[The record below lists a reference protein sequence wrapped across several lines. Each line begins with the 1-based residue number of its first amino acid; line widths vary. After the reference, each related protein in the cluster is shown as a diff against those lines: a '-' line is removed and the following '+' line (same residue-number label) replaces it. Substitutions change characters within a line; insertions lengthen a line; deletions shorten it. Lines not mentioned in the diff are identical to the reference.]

1 MTLIDPRTKHPTST
15 AIPGLQIEHP
25 GGTAELTPAPD
36 HGEESYRGSGRLAG
50 RRALITGADSGIGR
64 AVAIA
69 YAREGADVAISYL
82 SEDADAEETA
92 RLVREAGRTALL
104 LPGDI
109 SDETVAKGLV
119 AQTVEGLGGLDLLV
133 HNAAFQNVV
142 TDVLEFSTAEI
153 DRTFRTN
160 VYAFFWLLQAAKPEL
175 APGSSVIVTSSV
187 QAFTPSPNLAA
198 YAATKAALVNMTT
211 SMAEEF
217 AQVGV
222 RVNCV
227 APGPVWTPLIPATM
241 PEDMVEGFGEQS
253 QLKRAAQ
260 PAELA
265 GAYVYLASEDASF
278 TSGEVIGVT
287 GGSPIN

>member
-1 MTLIDPRTKHPTST
+1 MSLVDPRTKHT
-15 AIPGLQIEHP
+15 ADIPALQVEHP
-25 GGTAELTPAPD
+25 GRTAELTPQPD
-36 HGEESYRGSGRLAG
+36 HGEDSYRGSGRLAG

-82 SEDADAEETA
+82 SEHDDAEETA
-92 RLVREAGRTALL
+92 RLVRDAGRTAVL

-109 SDETVAKGLV
+109 SEETVAKGLV
-119 AQTVEGLGGLDLLV
+119 AQTVEGLGGIDLLV

-142 TDVLEFSTAEI
+142 SDVLEFSTAEI

-175 APGSSVIVTSSV
+175 EPGSSVIVTSSV
-187 QAFTPSPNLAA
+187 QAFTPSPALAA
-198 YAATKAALVNMTT
+198 YAATKAALVNLTT
-211 SMAEEF
+211 SMADEF

-241 PEDMVEGFGEQS
+241 PEDQVEGFGKAAPLQ
-253 QLKRAAQ
+253 RAAQ

>member
-1 MTLIDPRTKHPTST
+1 MTLVDPRTKHPTDV
-15 AIPGLQIEHP
+15 PGLQVEHP
-25 GGTAELTPAPD
+25 GATAELTPTPD
-36 HGEESYRGSGRLAG
+36 HGEDSYRGSGRLEG

-64 AVAIA
+64 AVALA

-92 RLVREAGRTALL
+92 RLVREAGRTAVLL
-104 LPGDI
+104 RGDI

-142 TDVLEFSTAEI
+142 TDVLEFSTEEI

-175 APGSSVIVTSSV
+175 APGASVIVTSSV

-198 YAATKAALVNMTT
+198 YAATKAALVNLTK
-211 SMAEEF
+211 SMADEF
-217 AQVGV
+217 SQVGV

-241 PEDMVEGFGEQS
+241 PEDQVEGFGQ
-253 QLKRAAQ
+253 QALLGRAAQ

>member
-1 MTLIDPRTKHPTST
+1 MTLIDPRSKHTSD
-15 AIPGLQIEHP
+15 IPGLQVEHP
-25 GGTAELTPAPD
+25 GTTAELTPAPD
-36 HGEESYRGSGRLAG
+36 HGEESYRGSGRLEG

-64 AVAIA
+64 AVALA

-92 RLVREAGRTALL
+92 RLVREAGRTAVL

-109 SDETVAKGLV
+109 SDEAVAKGLV

-142 TDVLEFSTAEI
+142 TDVLEFSTEEI

-198 YAATKAALVNMTT
+198 YAATKAALVNLTK
-211 SMAEEF
+211 SMADEF

-241 PEDMVEGFGEQS
+241 PEDQVEGFGEQA
-253 QLKRAAQ
+253 LLGRAAQ

-265 GAYVYLASEDASF
+265 GAFVYLASEDASF

>member
-1 MTLIDPRTKHPTST
+1 MTLIDPRTKHPTDL
-15 AIPGLQIEHP
+15 PGQRVEHP
-25 GGTAELTPAPD
+25 GATSELTPAPD
-36 HGEESYRGSGRLAG
+36 HGEESYRGSGRLEG

-92 RLVREAGRTALL
+92 RLVREAGRTTLL

-119 AQTVEGLGGLDLLV
+119 AQTLEGLGGLDLLV

-175 APGSSVIVTSSV
+175 PPGSSVIVTSSV
-187 QAFTPSPNLAA
+187 QAFTPSPHLAA
-198 YAATKAALVNMTT
+198 YAATKAALVNLTA
-211 SMAEEF
+211 SMADEF
-217 AQVGV
+217 SQVGV

-241 PEDMVEGFGEQS
+241 PEDMVAGFGEQAP
-253 QLKRAAQ
+253 LGRAAQ

-278 TSGEVIGVT
+278 TSGEVLGVT
-287 GGSPIN
+287 GGSPVN

>member
-1 MTLIDPRTKHPTST
+1 MIDPRTKHPASS
-15 AIPGLQIEHP
+15 AIPGLQVEHP
-25 GGTAELTPAPD
+25 GGAGELTPRPD
-36 HGEESYRGSGRLAG
+36 HGEESYRGSGRLEG

-109 SDETVAKGLV
+109 AEESVAKGLV
-119 AQTVEGLGGLDLLV
+119 AQTVDGLGGLDLLV

-142 TDVLEFSTAEI
+142 DDVLGFSTELV

-160 VYAFFWLLQAAKPEL
+160 VYAFLWLLQAAKPEL
-175 APGSSVIVTSSV
+175 APGSSIIVTSSV

-198 YAATKAALVNMTT
+198 YAATKAALVNLTK
-211 SMAEEF
+211 SMADEF

-241 PEDMVEGFGEQS
+241 PADQVEGFGEQA
-253 QLKRAAQ
+253 LLGRAAQ

-278 TSGEVIGVT
+278 TAGEVIGVT

>member
-1 MTLIDPRTKHPTST
+1 MALIDPRTKHPTAS

-25 GGTAELTPAPD
+25 GGTDELTPRPD
-36 HGEESYRGSGRLAG
+36 HGEQSYRGSGRLEG

-64 AVAIA
+64 AVALA
-69 YAREGADVAISYL
+69 FAREGADVAISYL

-92 RLVREAGRTALL
+92 RLVREAGRTAVL

-109 SDETVAKGLV
+109 ADETVAKGLV

-175 APGSSVIVTSSV
+175 EPGSSIIVTSSV
-187 QAFTPSPNLAA
+187 QGFTPSPNLAA
-198 YAATKAALVNMTT
+198 YAATKAALVNLTK

-241 PEDMVEGFGEQS
+241 PPDMVEGFGEQS
-253 QLKRAAQ
+253 QLERAAQ

>member
-1 MTLIDPRTKHPTST
+1 MTLVDPRTKHPTSSDV
-15 AIPGLQIEHP
+15 PGLQIAHP
-25 GGTAELTPAPD
+25 GTTAELTPAPD
-36 HGEESYRGSGRLAG
+36 HGEESYRGSGRLEG

-64 AVAIA
+64 AVALA

-92 RLVREAGRTALL
+92 RLVRDAGRTALL

-109 SDETVAKGLV
+109 SDEAVAKGLV

-142 TDVLEFSTAEI
+142 TDVREFTTAEI

-160 VYAFFWLLQAAKPEL
+160 VYAFLWLLQAAKPEL

-187 QAFTPSPNLAA
+187 QGFTPSPNLAA
-198 YAATKAALVNMTT
+198 YAATKAALVNLTA

-241 PEDMVEGFGEQS
+241 PPDMVEGFGEQS
-253 QLKRAAQ
+253 KLQRAAQ

-265 GAYVYLASEDASF
+265 GAFVYLASEDASF

>member
-1 MTLIDPRTKHPTST
+1 MTVVDPRTKHPTDT
-15 AIPGLQIEHP
+15 PGLQIEHP
-25 GGTAELTPAPD
+25 GGTGELTPRPD
-36 HGEESYRGSGRLAG
+36 HGEESYRGSGRLEG

-92 RLVREAGRTALL
+92 RLVREAGRTAVL

-109 SDETVAKGLV
+109 ADETVAKGLV

-142 TDVLEFSTAEI
+142 DDVLEFSTEEI

-160 VYAFFWLLQAAKPEL
+160 VYALFWLLQAAKPEL
-175 APGSSVIVTSSV
+175 APGSSVVVTSSV

-198 YAATKAALVNMTT
+198 YAATKAALVNLTK
-211 SMAEEF
+211 SMADEF

-241 PEDMVEGFGEQS
+241 PADQVEGFGQ
-253 QLKRAAQ
+253 QALLGRAAQ

>member
-1 MTLIDPRTKHPTST
+1 MTLIDPRTKHPTDV
-15 AIPGLQIEHP
+15 PGLQIEHP
-25 GGTAELTPAPD
+25 GGTGELTPRPD
-36 HGEESYRGSGRLAG
+36 HGEESYRGSGRLEG

-69 YAREGADVAISYL
+69 FAREGADVAISYL

-92 RLVREAGRTALL
+92 RLVREAGRTALV

-109 SDETVAKGLV
+109 ADETVAKGLV

-142 TDVLEFSTAEI
+142 DDVLEFSTEEI

-198 YAATKAALVNMTT
+198 YAATKAALVNLTK
-211 SMAEEF
+211 SMADEF
-217 AQVGV
+217 AQDGV

-241 PEDMVEGFGEQS
+241 PEDQVEGFGQ
-253 QLKRAAQ
+253 QALLKRAAQ

>member
-1 MTLIDPRTKHPTST
+1 MIDPRTKHPTDV
-15 AIPGLQIEHP
+15 PGQQQAHP
-25 GGTAELTPAPD
+25 GRVAELSPAPD
-36 HGEESYRGSGRLAG
+36 HGEDSYRGSGRLEG
-50 RRALITGADSGIGR
+50 RRALVTGADSGIGR
-64 AVAIA
+64 AVALA
-69 YAREGADVAISYL
+69 FAREGADVAISYL
-82 SEDADAEETA
+82 SEDADAQETA
-92 RLVREAGRTALL
+92 RLVRDAGRTALL

-142 TDVLEFSTAEI
+142 DDVLGFSTEEI

-160 VYAFFWLLQAAKPEL
+160 VYAFLWLLQAAKPEL
-175 APGSSVIVTSSV
+175 APGSSVVVTSSV

-198 YAATKAALVNMTT
+198 YAATKAALVNLTK
-211 SMAEEF
+211 SMADEF

-241 PEDMVEGFGEQS
+241 PEDQVEGFGQ
-253 QLKRAAQ
+253 QALLGRVAQ

>member
-1 MTLIDPRTKHPTST
+1 MTLIDPRTKHPTASS
-15 AIPGLQIEHP
+15 IPGLQVEHP
-25 GGTAELTPAPD
+25 GSTGELTPRPD
-36 HGEESYRGSGRLAG
+36 HGEESYRGSGRLEG

-69 YAREGADVAISYL
+69 FAREGADVAISYL

-92 RLVREAGRTALL
+92 RLVREAGHTALL

-109 SDETVAKGLV
+109 ADEAVAKGLV

-142 TDVLEFSTAEI
+142 DDVLGFSTEEI

-198 YAATKAALVNMTT
+198 YAATKAALVNLTK
-211 SMAEEF
+211 SMADEF
-217 AQVGV
+217 AQDGV

-241 PEDMVEGFGEQS
+241 PEDQVEGFGEQAL
-253 QLKRAAQ
+253 LKRAAQ

-265 GAYVYLASEDASF
+265 GAFVYLASEDASF

>member
-1 MTLIDPRTKHPTST
+1 MIDPRSKHSRD
-15 AIPGLQIEHP
+15 IPAAQVAYP
-25 GGTAELTPAPD
+25 GGTGELTPAPD
-36 HGEESYRGSGRLAG
+36 HGEESYRGSGRLEG
-50 RRALITGADSGIGR
+50 RRALVTGADSGIGR
-64 AVAIA
+64 AVALA
-69 YAREGADVAISYL
+69 FAREGADVAISYL
-82 SEDADAEETA
+82 SEDADAQETA
-92 RLVREAGRTALL
+92 RLVRAAGATAVL

-109 SDETVAKGLV
+109 SDEAVAKGLV

-142 TDVLEFSTAEI
+142 GDVLEFSTADI

-160 VYAFFWLLQAAKPEL
+160 VYAFLWLLQAAKPEL
-175 APGSSVIVTSSV
+175 EPGASVIVTSSV
-187 QAFTPSPNLAA
+187 QAFTPSPALAA
-198 YAATKAALVNMTT
+198 YAATKAALVNLTA
-211 SMAEEF
+211 SMAAEF
-217 AQVGV
+217 AQIGV

-241 PEDMVEGFGEQS
+241 PADQVEGFGQ
-253 QLKRAAQ
+253 QAPLGRAAQ

-287 GGSPIN
+287 GGSPIT